1 MADRRPSPRAAA
13 ALGAGLLLV
22 VVLTVVRGPVAL
34 AALGTAAV
42 VVTVLAAAVPLQRP
56 DGVDWDWLPGRA
68 AEVPP
73 EPGIATLRLLL
84 DPSSGDTTAPERL
97 QALVRA
103 IAEDHPGGP
112 IDPAG
117 GTAGTGALA
126 RYLSGPPRPLPLDE
140 VEAVVADLESLS
152 ASKETP

>member
-1 MADRRPSPRAAA
+1 MADRRPSPRATAA
-13 ALGAGLLLV
+13 IGSGLLLV
-22 VVLTVVRGPVAL
+22 LVLTVVRGPVAL

-42 VVTVLAAAVPLQRP
+42 VVTVLAAVVPLQRP

-73 EPGIATLRLLL
+73 EPGIANLRMLL
-84 DPSSGDTTAPERL
+84 DPSSADTGAPARL

-103 IAEDHPGGP
+103 IAEDQPVGSS
-112 IDPAG
+112 DPEH
-117 GTAGTGALA
+117 GTGALA